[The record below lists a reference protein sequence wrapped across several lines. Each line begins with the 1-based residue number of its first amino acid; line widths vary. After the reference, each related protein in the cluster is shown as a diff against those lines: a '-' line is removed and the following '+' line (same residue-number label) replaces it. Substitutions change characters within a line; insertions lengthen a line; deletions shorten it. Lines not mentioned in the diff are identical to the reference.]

1 MVTKKAASN
10 YKYKTLQDLAGILR
24 IFNTFRVEEWSVT
37 EISRS
42 LNMPPSKVSRM
53 IRTWEDEAFFE
64 KNPENGKYRLGIGFL
79 ELGVVNTSNLPLRK
93 IVRPHLEQM
102 AKETKLAVACAILRN
117 SKVVVIDSVKNLNI
131 DLFTYRMTLNI
142 PIHSSSIGKLLLA
155 YLPREE
161 LDQILKSNTLK
172 TFTNA
177 TVADLKS
184 IRQNLELIREKGY
197 ATDEQ
202 ETHPDLNSIAA
213 PIRNGSG
220 QVIAALNLMDEKSTT
235 SAEKLFQ
242 FADYLKEKALF
253 ISRQLGYSSSNLSE
267 RSVYIKK

>member
-1 MVTKKAASN
+1 MVTKKITSD
-10 YKYKTLQDLAGILR
+10 YKYKTLQDLAEIIRL
-24 IFNTFRVEEWSVT
+24 FNTFKVEEWGVT

-42 LNMPPSKVSRM
+42 VNMPPSKVSRM

-64 KNPENGKYRLGIGFL
+64 KNPENGKYRLGVGFL
-79 ELGVVNTSNLPLRK
+79 ELGVVYTSNLPLRK

-102 AKETKLAVACAILRN
+102 AKETKLAVSCSILRN

-131 DLFTYRMTLNI
+131 DLLAYRVTLNI
-142 PIHSSSIGKLLLA
+142 PIHSSSVGKLLLA
-155 YLPREE
+155 YLPQEE
-161 LDQILKSNTLK
+161 LDRILKSNTLK
-172 TFTNA
+172 TYTDR

-184 IRQNLELIREKGY
+184 IRQNLKLIREKGY

-202 ETHPDLNSIAA
+202 ETHPDLNGIAA

-220 QVIAALNLMDEKSTT
+220 QVVAALNLMDEKSTT

-242 FADYLKEKALF
+242 FSGYLKEKGLF
-253 ISRQLGYSSSNLSE
+253 ISRQLGYFPSAS
-267 RSVYIKK
+267 